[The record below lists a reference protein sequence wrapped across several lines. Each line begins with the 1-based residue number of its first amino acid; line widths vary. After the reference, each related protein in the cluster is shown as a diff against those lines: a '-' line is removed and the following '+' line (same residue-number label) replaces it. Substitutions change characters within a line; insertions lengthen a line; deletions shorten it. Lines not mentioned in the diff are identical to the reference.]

1 MEQTWEKI
9 LEYKYTGI
17 NGILGAALLECNTG
31 KLEDN
36 AERLEDSWS
45 RWSIEMA
52 RHLNEGRI

>member
-36 AERLEDSWS
+36 AER
-45 RWSIEMA
+45 
-52 RHLNEGRI
+52 